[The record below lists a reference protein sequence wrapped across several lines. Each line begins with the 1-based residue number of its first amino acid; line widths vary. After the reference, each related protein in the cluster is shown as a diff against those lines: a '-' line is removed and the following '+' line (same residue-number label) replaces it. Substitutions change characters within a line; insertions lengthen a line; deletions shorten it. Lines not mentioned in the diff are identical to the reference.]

1 MLTLL
6 VKYTAKPGCRE
17 KYADQVI
24 SSGLLDAIRAENGCL
39 RYDYYFSVQEENVIL
54 LVEQWESEKLQQE
67 HMQHP
72 NMTRLQALKAEYIA
86 NTILQKAELKQS
98 FLTPTR
104 TTTTR
109 RLTPTVRRCSPPC
122 PNTAWG

>member
-6 VKYTAKPGCRE
+6 VKYTDKPGCRE

-86 NTILQKAELKQS
+86 NTILQKAELKQ
-98 FLTPTR
+98 
-104 TTTTR
+104 
-109 RLTPTVRRCSPPC
+109 
-122 PNTAWG
+122 

>member
-1 MLTLL
+1 MPRKICGSGHL
-6 VKYTAKPGCRE
+6 
-17 KYADQVI
+17 
-24 SSGLLDAIRAENGCL
+24 SGLLDAIRAENGCL

-86 NTILQKAELKQS
+86 NTILQKAELKQ
-98 FLTPTR
+98 
-104 TTTTR
+104 
-109 RLTPTVRRCSPPC
+109 
-122 PNTAWG
+122 

>member
-6 VKYTAKPGCRE
+6 VKYTAKPGSRE
-17 KYADQVI
+17 KYVDQVI

-86 NTILQKAELKQS
+86 NTILQKAELKQ
-98 FLTPTR
+98 
-104 TTTTR
+104 
-109 RLTPTVRRCSPPC
+109 
-122 PNTAWG
+122 

>member
-17 KYADQVI
+17 KYVDQVI

-86 NTILQKAELKQS
+86 NTILQKAELKQ
-98 FLTPTR
+98 
-104 TTTTR
+104 
-109 RLTPTVRRCSPPC
+109 
-122 PNTAWG
+122 

>member
-54 LVEQWESEKLQQE
+54 LVEQWENEKLQQE

-86 NTILQKAELKQS
+86 NTILQKAELKQ
-98 FLTPTR
+98 
-104 TTTTR
+104 
-109 RLTPTVRRCSPPC
+109 
-122 PNTAWG
+122 

>member
-24 SSGLLDAIRAENGCL
+24 SSGLLNAIRAENGCL

-54 LVEQWESEKLQQE
+54 LVEQWESETLQQK

-86 NTILQKAELKQS
+86 NTILQKAELKQ
-98 FLTPTR
+98 
-104 TTTTR
+104 
-109 RLTPTVRRCSPPC
+109 
-122 PNTAWG
+122 